1 MIGFKKARIFHS
13 GRVSRIALLTLTM
26 STTACV
32 PQSEAKQST
41 QLPARATAKA
51 ATIPT
56 KPASPTPPPAK
67 VVSPEVSSAQRALAQ
82 RIRELGVNF
91 NGDIGIAFQDIQTGW
106 STAYDGSTWF
116 PQQSVSK
123 FWVSLTALDKADK
136 GQLDLTS
143 PVTLTKAD
151 LTLFY
156 QPIARQI
163 GPNGYQTT
171 LDSLMHRAITQSDN
185 TCNDFVLWKA
195 GGPDAVR
202 AFLRNKGIDGVR
214 FGPGE
219 RKLQSKI
226 AGLEW
231 QQSYSIGNNFYTA
244 RSALPMP
251 VRQAALR
258 SYLTDPMDGAKP
270 VSVVSAL
277 ARLHKGELLSPAS
290 TQKMLNYMSNT
301 RTGPQRLKGGLAP
314 GWKLAHKTGTGQV
327 LGAVG
332 TGYNDI
338 GILTAPDGR
347 AYAVAVMIRSTTAPL
362 GERMNVMQNTVR
374 AVIKYTNEMRT

>member
-1 MIGFKKARIFHS
+1 
-13 GRVSRIALLTLTM
+13 
-26 STTACV
+26 
-32 PQSEAKQST
+32 
-41 QLPARATAKA
+41 
-51 ATIPT
+51 
-56 KPASPTPPPAK
+56 
-67 VVSPEVSSAQRALAQ
+67 
-82 RIRELGVNF
+82 
-91 NGDIGIAFQDIQTGW
+91 
-106 STAYDGSTWF
+106 
-116 PQQSVSK
+116 
-123 FWVSLTALDKADK
+123 
-136 GQLDLTS
+136 
-143 PVTLTKAD
+143 
-151 LTLFY
+151 
-156 QPIARQI
+156 
-163 GPNGYQTT
+163 
-171 LDSLMHRAITQSDN
+171 
-185 TCNDFVLWKA
+185 
-195 GGPDAVR
+195 
-202 AFLRNKGIDGVR
+202 
-214 FGPGE
+214 
-219 RKLQSKI
+219 
-226 AGLEW
+226 
-231 QQSYSIGNNFYTA
+231 
-244 RSALPMP
+244 MP